1 MPRRIRTVAVRQLL
15 PAGGSLLGTT
25 RTCAYPALR
34 RNEPGWRD

>member
-1 MPRRIRTVAVRQLL
+1 MPRRIRTDAARLL

-25 RTCAYPALR
+25 RACAYPALR